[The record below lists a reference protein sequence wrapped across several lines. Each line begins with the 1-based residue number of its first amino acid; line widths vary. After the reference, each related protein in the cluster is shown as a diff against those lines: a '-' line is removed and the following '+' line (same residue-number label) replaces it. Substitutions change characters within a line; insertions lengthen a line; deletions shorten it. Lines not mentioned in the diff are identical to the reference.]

1 MALAACLS
9 AGMTSCISD
18 DSTEGTRQLAQIS
31 LKDGDATTMPEY
43 NVYLGN
49 DCVIDPQVSYSGN
62 ASDLKYDWQV
72 GTYSNGSKGALKE
85 VSTDPTFNYK
95 FQSGGTYFVHLTVT
109 DGTVGKVME
118 YKVNVNRTFEQGY
131 LLTSTDADGKGN
143 LSFVKILTPE
153 EIAEG
158 KKEVVMEHCLNK
170 VNEDV
175 SEDGLVKAVV
185 ATQSIWDGHSSTP
198 LTRVFVSTQTRC
210 YFLDPNNFNVISN
223 IDYTEAVP
231 GFKASNFV
239 PDTYAPYA
247 YDKTTG
253 NYVHLNTQYMYS
265 YVKSSY
271 KGVKADDFVVSKYNS
286 WGSVYSSTYFMD
298 YANNVGKAPN
308 MNTGLFESPG
318 DLPANQKLITMFSY
332 YGYTSNYQMPIFTLA
347 KEDGTGDIYIWEY
360 AVGSP
365 YMGTETYFRSQKID
379 TDANTAVPERGT
391 QFVVSFTQKRYY
403 YALGNS
409 VYVFLPDVENKS
421 LPKKN
426 QAALNFGDNE
436 EVTFLDVNASK
447 DQLFVATYDK
457 TTKRGNFYI
466 YNCKDV
472 RTDNSASVKPVEE
485 HKSCAG
491 RISYIIYK
499 PSIQQ

>member
-95 FQSGGTYFVHLTVT
+95 FQSGDTYFVHLTVT

-158 KKEVVMEHCLNK
+158 KKEVVMEHCLTK

-286 WGSVYSSTYFMD
+286 WGSVYSSTYFMTMPTTWGTLSEE
-298 YANNVGKAPN
+298 YL
-308 MNTGLFESPG
+308 TGLELQLIC
-318 DLPANQKLITMFSY
+318 LPI
-332 YGYTSNYQMPIFTLA
+332 
-347 KEDGTGDIYIWEY
+347 
-360 AVGSP
+360 
-365 YMGTETYFRSQKID
+365 RS
-379 TDANTAVPERGT
+379 
-391 QFVVSFTQKRYY
+391 S
-403 YALGNS
+403 
-409 VYVFLPDVENKS
+409 
-421 LPKKN
+421 
-426 QAALNFGDNE
+426 
-436 EVTFLDVNASK
+436 
-447 DQLFVATYDK
+447 
-457 TTKRGNFYI
+457 
-466 YNCKDV
+466 
-472 RTDNSASVKPVEE
+472 
-485 HKSCAG
+485 
-491 RISYIIYK
+491 
-499 PSIQQ
+499 

>member
-9 AGMTSCISD
+9 VGMTSCISD
-18 DSTEGTRQLAQIS
+18 DSTEATKQLATIS
-31 LKDGDATTMPEY
+31 LKDESATTMPEY

-49 DCVIDPQVSYSGN
+49 ECVIDPQVSYSGN
-62 ASDLKYDWQV
+62 ASDLKYKWQV
-72 GTYSNGSKGALKE
+72 GSYSNGTKGTLKDI
-85 VSTDPTFNYK
+85 STDPTLNYK
-95 FQSGGTYFVHLTVT
+95 FQSGGTYYVHLTVT
-109 DGTVGKVME
+109 DGSVGKVME

-131 LLTSTDADGKGN
+131 LLTSTDADGRGN

-170 VNEDV
+170 VNEEV

-185 ATQSIWDGHSSTP
+185 ATQSIWDGQKATP

-223 IDYTEAVP
+223 IDYTEAAP
-231 GFKASNFV
+231 GFKATNFV

-265 YVKSSY
+265 YIKSSY
-271 KGVKADDFVVSKYNS
+271 KGIKADDFVVTKYNY

-298 YANNVGKAPN
+298 YDNNAGKAPD

-318 DLPANQKLITMFSY
+318 DLPDNQKLITIFSY
-332 YGYTSNYQMPIFTLA
+332 YGYTMNYQLPIFTLA
-347 KEDGTGDIYIWEY
+347 REEGTGDIYIWEY
-360 AVGSP
+360 AVGSVW
-365 YMGTETYFRSQKID
+365 MGTETYFRSQKIA
-379 TDANTAVPERGT
+379 TDENTAVPERGT
-391 QFVVSFTQKRYY
+391 QFAVSFTQKRYY

-409 VYVFLPDVENKS
+409 VYVFLPDVETKT
-421 LPKKN
+421 LPQKN
-426 QAALNFGDNE
+426 QPALNFGDNE
-436 EVTFLDVNASK
+436 EVTFLDVNSNN

-472 RTDNSASVKPVEE
+472 RTDNSANVKPVEE